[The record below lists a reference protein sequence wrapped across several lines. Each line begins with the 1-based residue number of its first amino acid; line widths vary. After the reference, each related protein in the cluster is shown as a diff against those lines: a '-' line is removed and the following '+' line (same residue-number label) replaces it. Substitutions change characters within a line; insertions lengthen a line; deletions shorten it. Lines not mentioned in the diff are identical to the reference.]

1 MIKISFFDKWN
12 KKYGEKS
19 LDLWPSLSAA
29 ASRYKY
35 KKGSKLKNKMKCI
48 MAYENDA
55 GHQDISNQITD
66 MYVT

>member
-1 MIKISFFDKWN
+1 MERNLSTC
-12 KKYGEKS
+12 
-19 LDLWPSLSAA
+19 DLVSVQQLVDI
-29 ASRYKY
+29 Y